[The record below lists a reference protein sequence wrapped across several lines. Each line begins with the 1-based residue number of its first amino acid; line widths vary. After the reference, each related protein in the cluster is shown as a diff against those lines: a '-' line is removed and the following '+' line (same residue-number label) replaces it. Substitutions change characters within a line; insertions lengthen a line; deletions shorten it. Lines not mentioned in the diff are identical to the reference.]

1 MKIKWV
7 LIKSLS
13 VFLAVLMAILVVPL
27 SVYAE
32 IFDFPETAAVEDAAS
47 GKLIKPEVYELV
59 DRREENVKHFKL
71 ADGTVTAVMY
81 EVPVHYLDSEGEWQD
96 IDNTLAD
103 NGNEYS
109 TPNAKVKFA
118 KKTPGNGTIFTLHE
132 NNTKVTLSLD
142 GANKKVS
149 GQVTNTVTEHG
160 EEATELQKQMTLD
173 KLSSRILYP
182 NILDGVDLEY
192 VINSGNIKE
201 NLIVNQKLDNYSFSF
216 TMSLNNLIAVL
227 NADGSISLKSTDD
240 DSVVYSIPCGYMYD
254 ANGQTSEAV
263 TYTLTDL
270 GNGKYTFGV
279 TADPTW
285 INAEGRAFPVTI
297 DPPIV
302 IGSSNITDLYI
313 SPSSPSSNFESFYL
327 MYAGDDIF
335 LYLKADSLPSI
346 PESAYITDAYVSLF
360 SDNWNGQCIG
370 VYRVTSDWDSTLTW
384 NSSMSS
390 GCGARSNELLD
401 FNCCNIDEESAS
413 YRVSWNITSLVK
425 KWYDG
430 TYPNY
435 GIYFTDVDP
444 DENADAVVFAP
455 SEHPD
460 STVTPYFTIN
470 YRDMKGVESY
480 WTYISQSAGLAG
492 AGSINVA
499 TGNLT
504 FVQSTVASTDNLFGF
519 SPSFVYDAASAGD
532 DYCAVDEGYVL
543 PYMPYGFKL
552 NMSETIV
559 QRSYRQPNGDNVIYY
574 VWFDAD
580 GTEHSFFNMSGSST
594 KFKDEDGLDLE
605 LSVTGN
611 VCTITDSNHTVRNFT
626 VHEFSIGER
635 FWYLTSITDKSYNT
649 LEFVFDD
656 RIPIGVNII
665 PNGMSEPIEQLKITY
680 NGGVCP
686 AVIWCPHSGEAMMF
700 KYSNTPSG
708 SIETNAYKYLREI
721 VYVSNTGDS
730 DPGEAQWLAYYGGAA
745 NSNITVNASAHY
757 TYDASGRLTS
767 AEDGESGYGVRYVY
781 SSGKVSAVQE
791 YAPDNTAGQ
800 RIELSYSDD
809 YTVLKASGKD
819 DILGT
824 SDDVLTT
831 YIFDHFGRVIN
842 AYSHNLDRT
851 EIYGVS
857 SGEYEAENA
866 PNKLKVSSQSVG
878 SNSANY
884 LLDGSFEDGLYYWNY
899 NADGANDVYSTAI
912 TSLRK
917 LNEKALCFPIAGLS
931 NETIKQYVKL
941 LPGSYSLSV
950 DIPSSIPENA
960 SVMLKARSLSRNYTV
975 TELVENTDSVGRY
988 YAHLDFT
995 AQSVSGGKEI
1005 FEISI
1010 SVCGSYTFSSGS
1022 VIIDDAM
1029 LAKATGAQ
1037 NYNMVKAGDFEVT
1050 SVHESGSTRYI
1061 PKTFWFTN
1069 TETNSRVLVDETKT
1083 GISGN
1088 YLTVNGEIGKAVTAQ
1103 QSIYYA
1109 GFDSVTA
1116 EALEHMGYSYPVALS
1131 VSAFGKADSV
1141 IPNSSSFFGIKLKVE
1156 YYTLGGS
1163 EEEIYRF
1170 AFSKE
1175 TDEWQYLSG
1184 TCVIP
1189 AGMPVK
1195 RVTVYCEY
1203 TNNVGTACFDN
1214 ISVQCDVS
1222 DNIDQYYYNDEGL
1235 LGIQV
1240 SGDDAILYEYY
1251 SNGNLLCSTDKN
1263 GYTILYTYDRKN
1275 RVTKEEVYTFDG
1287 EFWYGNIID
1296 QSGFLKP
1303 SLDTA
1308 WTSFE
1313 ANLGNFT
1320 LKYINEYAYNNY
1332 GLPTDSIFK
1341 SYPDNTLGFDAEE
1354 NLDPDEILTSAT
1366 TYNLGTSKHFGSVAT
1381 ETDSL
1386 GRTTR
1391 YFYDEN
1397 SGRLTAIINPDE
1409 SSGTAYEYDS
1419 FGRLDT
1425 VRPATYSSS
1434 SASAQIDAESVEY
1447 TYSGG
1452 LLSSIRTE
1460 STDYILSYD
1469 VFGNNTEIKAGNY
1482 ELASYTYN
1490 SNNGKLSSVT
1500 YGNGFKVSYTY
1511 DALDRVETVLYNNTV
1526 VHRYHYDSQGNIS
1539 KFEDLANNKTY
1550 VYRYNVKGQLVE
1562 MYEQSG
1568 NDTTAWTLIFYDDES
1583 RPKQLSYFMS
1593 YAVGSG
1599 SAVLDT
1605 DHINTY
1611 DDDGNVEL
1619 YKVKSGNVSYIFD
1632 LTYDSLNRID
1642 SRTASLVTSSGT
1654 LTNTVDYEFTANG
1667 TNTSLQISKYISTI
1681 GSTSTT
1687 YQYVYDANGNITHIK
1702 DADNNI
1708 KCRYT
1713 YDDLGQLIREDNM
1726 AKGASYRY
1734 YYDLAGNIT
1743 KRETYDFSITG
1754 LGDVKKTET
1763 LGYNDSS
1770 WGDRLTSWQG
1780 TTITYDEIGNPTWYS
1795 IDYLTCLLTW
1805 NGRQLASFENMDGLR
1820 TYTYNDEGI
1829 RIAKNDRGTLH
1840 TYQVN
1845 GTQIVSETWGI
1856 HTIFYVYD
1864 EMGSIAGMRYR
1875 TSNYAEGVFDEY
1887 LFEKNLQGDVVAIYN
1902 ASGIKLVSYTYDAW
1916 GKVTTAY
1923 HNGGAST
1930 GARYNPFRYRG
1941 YYYDDDT
1948 GLYYLNSR
1956 YYDPA
1961 TGRFINADVYVS
1973 TGQGIIGNNMYAY
1986 CNNNPIMYVDTTGQ
2000 FPWVTLIVALVL
2012 FTPIGGT
2019 ALQAATSVISYAG
2032 IAVASM
2038 FDKDI
2043 RNDMNSIGWNP
2054 FNADESATLNSNKV
2068 SFYKGVPVFQIS
2080 GMKGSM
2086 SLGAI
2091 FFDKSQGVEV
2101 LKHERGHNTQLMS
2114 MGIGNYLI
2122 QIGIPSV
2129 WKNEDKAPWELSA
2142 SMLGGSAL
2150 ANGYSPKQKQKARN
2164 YFIRSMIPIV
2174 NIYNVFQYIFY

>member
-109 TPNAKVKFA
+109 TPNAKVKFT

-227 NADGSISLKSTDD
+227 NADGSISLKNAADAI
-240 DSVVYSIPCGYMYD
+240 VYTIPRGYMYD
-254 ANGQTSEAV
+254 ANGQISEAV

-297 DPPIV
+297 DPPI
-302 IGSSNITDLYI
+302 ISSTSNITDLYI
-313 SPSSPSSNFESFYL
+313 SNEDITVNYL
-327 MYAGDDIF
+327 TAQQLSVRASYYKT
-335 LYLKADSLPSI
+335 YLKINTLPTL
-346 PESAYITDAYVSLF
+346 PESAYITDAFINMKYLSGDGITV
-360 SDNWNGQCIG
+360 G
-370 VYRVTSDWDSTLTW
+370 VYQAMTDWGTTLTW
-384 NSSMSS
+384 EDTPVWGEQSVAVLDYNEILSSN
-390 GCGARSNELLD
+390 GTGHW
-401 FNCCNIDEESAS
+401 
-413 YRVSWNITSLVK
+413 YSWDITSLVHE
-425 KWYDG
+425 WYG
-430 TYPNY
+430 GLSPNY
-435 GIYFTDVDP
+435 GICFSVVN
-444 DENADAVVFAP
+444 DEASATAVQFYS
-455 SEHPD
+455 SE
-460 STVTPYFTIN
+460 STVSNSSPYFTIN

-480 WTYISQSAGLAG
+480 WTYISQGAGLAG

-532 DYCAVDEGYVL
+532 DYYAVDEGYVL

-559 QRSYRQPNGDNVIYY
+559 QRSYSQPNGDNVVYY

-626 VHEFSIGER
+626 VHEFSDGER

-656 RIPIGVNII
+656 RIPIGVNIV

-680 NGGVCP
+680 NDCVCP

-721 VYVSNTGDS
+721 VYVANTGDS
-730 DPGEAQWLAYYGGAA
+730 DPGEAQWLAYYGGVA

-819 DILGT
+819 DVLGT

-857 SGEYEAENA
+857 SGEYEAESA

-988 YAHLDFT
+988 YAHLDFI
-995 AQSVSGGKEI
+995 AQSVSSGKEI

-1088 YLTVNGEIGKAVTAQ
+1088 YLTVNGEIGKAVTAE

-1141 IPNSSSFFGIKLKVE
+1141 IPNASSFFGIKLKVE

-1240 SGDDAILYEYY
+1240 SGHDAILYEYY

-1263 GYTILYTYDRKN
+1263 GYTIYTYDSKN
-1275 RVTKEEVYTFDG
+1275 RVTKEEFYVFDG
-1287 EFWYGNIID
+1287 DFWHGNLID
-1296 QSGFLKP
+1296 QNGFLKP
-1303 SLDTA
+1303 SFDTA

-1313 ANLGNFT
+1313 VNLGNFT

-1341 SYPDNTLGFDAEE
+1341 SYPDNSLGFDAEE

-1447 TYSGG
+1447 TYSSG

-1460 STDYILSYD
+1460 STVYTLSYD

-1550 VYRYNVKGQLVE
+1550 VYRYNVKGELIE

-1583 RPKQLSYFMS
+1583 RPTQLSYFMS

-1619 YKVKSGNVSYIFD
+1619 YEVKSGNVSYVFGP
-1632 LTYDSLNRID
+1632 TYDSLNRID

-1681 GSTSTT
+1681 GSATTT
-1687 YQYVYDANGNITHIK
+1687 YQYVYDANGNITHIN
-1702 DADNNI
+1702 DANGNI
-1708 KCRYT
+1708 HCRYT
-1713 YDDLGQLIREDNM
+1713 YDDLGQLIREDNS
-1726 AKGASYRY
+1726 ALNKSFTYT
-1734 YYDLAGNIT
+1734 YDLAGNIT
-1743 KRETYDFSITG
+1743 SRKTYAFTTG
-1754 LGDVKKTET
+1754 TLGIATKTET
-1763 LGYNDSS
+1763 LSYTDSS

-1840 TYQVN
+1840 TYQLN

-1856 HTIFYVYD
+1856 HTIFYIYD

-1902 ASGIKLVSYTYDAW
+1902 ANGTKLVSYTYDAW
-1916 GKVTTAY
+1916 GKVTTTY
-1923 HNGGAST
+1923 SNNGAST
-1930 GARYNPFRYRG
+1930 AARYNPFKYRG
-1941 YYYDDDT
+1941 YYHDDDT
-1948 GLYYLNSR
+1948 NLYYLNSR
-1956 YYDPA
+1956 YYDPG
-1961 TGRFINADVYVS
+1961 TGRFINAD
-1973 TGQGIIGNNMYAY
+1973 TTDILTATPEALTDKNLYAY
-1986 CNNNPIMYVDTTGQ
+1986 CDNNPIMRKDNGGK
-2000 FPWVTLIVALVL
+2000 FWNFI
-2012 FTPIGGT
+2012 IGGVVGAVVGGVVAALNGEDT
-2019 ALQAATSVISYAG
+2019 AGIIIGALSGAASGVVAATGLGWLAQAGVSAG
-2032 IAVASM
+2032 ISAIADFANQTVDIVQDGGTI
-2038 FDKDI
+2038 FDY
-2043 RNDMNSIGWNP
+2043 NIGQ
-2054 FNADESATLNSNKV
+2054 TLNEAA
-2068 SFYKGVPVFQIS
+2068 
-2080 GMKGSM
+2080 
-2086 SLGAI
+2086 LGFITSAAGTVLGNFVDAGI
-2091 FFDKSQGVEV
+2091 TNNLAKSKELFKEYLGKTFTAG
-2101 LKHERGHNTQLMS
+2101 LKKEAGRST
-2114 MGIGNYLI
+2114 
-2122 QIGIPSV
+2122 
-2129 WKNEDKAPWELSA
+2129 
-2142 SMLGGSAL
+2142 SAL
-2150 ANGYSPKQKQKARN
+2150 IRQANKFLGQSNFYLNVYRGVSSVVGSVVSLWNIAR
-2164 YFIRSMIPIV
+2164 
-2174 NIYNVFQYIFY
+2174 